1 MVFVSGM
8 FIATKHATR
17 RNQMILMLSLA
28 LGIGVAMEPNLFEGG
43 GVASFYG
50 KNLQHNT
57 GFWPRYKTCKTFPVD
72 SETGALVR
80 TCTNNNGACCSEYDK
95 GADSN
100 RTTAIILLK
109 TPYAIGFVVALF
121 LHLLLPEDKEEE
133 EEEDSGKEMKVD
145 PVEA

>member
-17 RNQMILMLSLA
+17 RNGVILMLSMA
-28 LGIGVAMEPNLFEGG
+28 LGIGVAMEPHLFEGG

-50 KNLQHNT
+50 KNLRHNT

-80 TCTNNNGACCSEYDK
+80 TCTNNNGACCLEYDK
-95 GADSN
+95 ARIPTGRRRS
-100 RTTAIILLK
+100 
-109 TPYAIGFVVALF
+109 
-121 LHLLLPEDKEEE
+121 
-133 EEEDSGKEMKVD
+133 SS
-145 PVEA
+145 